1 MPDGPLQ
8 VRLGPDDTLVL
19 VAKDIDAERMT
30 HLVDELG
37 EFLDGQKVLIVNADE
52 FDVKVV
58 PSE

>member
-19 VAKDIDAERMT
+19 VAKDIDAGRMT
-30 HLVDELG
+30 HLVDELTG
-37 EFLDGQKVLIVNADE
+37 FLDGQKVLIVNADE